1 MEVKIKKPDRRVFK
15 TKRAIRNAFAELLS
29 EKDIDKITIKDIAD
43 RADINRRT
51 FYSYY
56 SGVYQII
63 DEIENEI
70 CTTFED
76 ALKEMELKKVLE
88 NPYEIFDKLNT
99 IINSDLDFY
108 SHLLK
113 INVNVNLASK
123 IIELLKSEV
132 KASIRNQ
139 IDMDDMKLEIMIDYS
154 VSGMISVYQNWFN
167 SDRSKSIEDLAETIS
182 LIAFS
187 GIKGLLEKL

>member
-70 CTTFED
+70 CTTLED

-154 VSGMISVYQNWFN
+154 VSGMIAVYQNWFN

>member
-70 CTTFED
+70 CTTLED